1 MKKLL
6 SLSVLMFVVG
16 CNGGKNKPNIELIQ
30 DMMDQ
35 VSVKAQDWDPSA
47 PDNRANRYPPENT
60 NPIGHKVVPYANDP
74 QLAGEKLIN
83 PLAGNFSPE
92 VISLGKA
99 KYDIYCA
106 VCHGDTMH
114 GDGPV
119 APKMTVI
126 KPPSLLS
133 DKVKGYKDGRIFHV
147 ITFGQGV
154 MGNYA
159 TQLHD
164 QKQRWAIVNYVRMM
178 QKKAE

>member
-6 SLSVLMFVVG
+6 SLSVLLFVVG

-35 VSVKAQDWDPSA
+35 ESVKAQDWNAFSP
-47 PDNRANRYPPENT
+47 NHMANRLPPENT
-60 NPIGHKVVPYANDP
+60 NPIGHKEVPYKNDP
-74 QLAGEKLIN
+74 QMAGEKLIN
-83 PLAGNFSPE
+83 PLAGDFSPE
-92 VISLGKA
+92 MLSLGKA
-99 KYDIYCA
+99 KYEIYCL
-106 VCHGDTMH
+106 VCHGATMK

-119 APKMTVI
+119 APKMMVV
-126 KPPSLLS
+126 KPPALVS

-154 MGNYA
+154 MGSYA
-159 TQLHD
+159 TQIHD
-164 QKQRWAIVNYVRMM
+164 QKQRWAIVNYIRMM